1 MIAVKKHSKI
11 GEYIPRWYVTYEHH
25 LINDSAEII
34 EMEQIMFNAID
45 GSYIEPR
52 IEQEKLV
59 EINNK

>member
-1 MIAVKKHSKI
+1 MKKHSKI
-11 GEYIPRWYVTYEHH
+11 GEYIPTWYVTYENH
-25 LINDSAEII
+25 LINDSTEII

-59 EINNK
+59 EINNS